1 MSAQSHTAQDDLSFM
16 RGLVEAGDNAS
27 RTFGEIYLAA
37 GLIYGAQMLLH
48 AGQLLGLLS
57 VRPLAALA
65 IGLGPTVIF
74 LAVLTWLLWRRRRVR
89 PAPVVERAV
98 AAVFQSVGLANL
110 ALVAVIGAV
119 AWRHHSLAIWLIY
132 PCSVFVL
139 QGVAWMVAFALRRR
153 AWLAWVG
160 LGWMAAGVAMGLAVD
175 SLAYFILIGGVAFLL
190 LMVAPGATMIRLART
205 AA

>member
-1 MSAQSHTAQDDLSFM
+1 M
-16 RGLVEAGDNAS
+16 RALVEAGDNAS
-27 RTFGEIYLAA
+27 RPLGEIYLAA

-65 IGLGPTVIF
+65 IGLGPTLVF
-74 LAVLTWLLWRRRRVR
+74 LAVLTWILARHRRAR
-89 PAPVVERAV
+89 PAAVVERAV
-98 AAVFQSVGLANL
+98 AAVFQAVGLANL
-110 ALVAVIGAV
+110 ALIAIIGAV
-119 AWRHHSLAIWLIY
+119 AWRHHSVAIWLIY

-160 LGWMAAGVAMGLAVD
+160 LGWMAAGIAMGLSVD
-175 SLAYFILIGGVAFLL
+175 SPGYFILIGGAAFLL
-190 LMVAPGATMIRLART
+190 LMVAPGAVMIRLART
-205 AA
+205 SA